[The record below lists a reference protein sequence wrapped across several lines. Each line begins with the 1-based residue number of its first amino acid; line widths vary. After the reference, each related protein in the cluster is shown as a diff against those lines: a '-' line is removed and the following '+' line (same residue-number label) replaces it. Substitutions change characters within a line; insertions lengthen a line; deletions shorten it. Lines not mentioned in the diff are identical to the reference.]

1 MRVSSWRI
9 ARLPTVAGG
18 FDHPYPLQIKEDE
31 VNIARIDE
39 IRYEYEDEF
48 GSIEEIISGV
58 AEFTGILLVEFT
70 RGLVGL
76 DDEGNVILAE
86 TL

>member
-1 MRVSSWRI
+1 M
-9 ARLPTVAGG
+9 
-18 FDHPYPLQIKEDE
+18 
-31 VNIARIDE
+31 NIARIDE